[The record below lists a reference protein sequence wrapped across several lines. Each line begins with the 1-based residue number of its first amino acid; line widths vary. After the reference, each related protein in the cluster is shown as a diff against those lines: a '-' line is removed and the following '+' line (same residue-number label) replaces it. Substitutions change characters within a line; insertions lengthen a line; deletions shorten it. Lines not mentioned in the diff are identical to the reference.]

1 MPDLTLISTT
11 LQTLF
16 NDHAT
21 RLAQQTGLVRRQSK
35 LSGSLILLILVAGF
49 IQHPTAS
56 YNILAQVAADYG
68 VNLTRQ
74 AVQQRLTAAAVAFF
88 QSLFEQSLHLLQAQC
103 RLPIPLLNQ
112 FSAIYLLD
120 SSQVA
125 VPTTL
130 TAEYPGTGGD
140 GPKAAVKW
148 QVLWEVLTG
157 NLQHVLGQP
166 AKQSDH
172 RYRDYLR
179 WVTEGSLIL
188 FDLGYVALPALQQL
202 ISRKVYFICRWN
214 PRFEA
219 FTADGQPFDLRA
231 YLATSAQEYIEL
243 NLRVGVRAQLSV
255 RLVAWRLP
263 ATVCEQRRRRA
274 HATERKRGFS
284 YTAEYR
290 AMLDWNIYVTNV
302 NAEQLTWEQVSRVY
316 RLRWQVEL
324 LFKLWKMQGALDE
337 VAGRKA
343 GRVMCELYAKL
354 IGMAVFGYLTAPVR
368 LVEGEQGGGTRELS
382 AARAWQVWQRQIG
395 RVSQALRGWRG
406 GRGLRRVLSG
416 LYALWERFGR
426 KEQRKS
432 RPTSLGQLQHESTHE
447 SGVGMR
453 APVISVS
460 GEIERARRGY
470 GRLTLHRLAA

>member
-16 NDHAT
+16 TDYAT
-21 RLAQQTGLVRRQSK
+21 HLAQQTGLVRRRSK

-56 YNILAQVAADYG
+56 YNILAQVAADHG

-88 QSLFEQSLHLLQAQC
+88 QSLFQESLRLLQTHC
-103 RLPIPLLNQ
+103 RLQIPLLTQ

-125 VPTTL
+125 VPTAL

-140 GPKAAVKW
+140 GPKAAIKW

-157 NLQHVLGQP
+157 NLQHVIGQP

-188 FDLGYVALPALQQL
+188 FDLGYVALPALQEL

-219 FTADGQPFDLRA
+219 YTADGQPFDLRA
-231 YLATSAQEYIEL
+231 HLAANAEEYVEVD
-243 NLRVGVRAQLSV
+243 LRVGCGS
-255 RLVAWRLP
+255 
-263 ATVCEQRRRRA
+263 
-274 HATERKRGFS
+274 
-284 YTAEYR
+284 
-290 AMLDWNIYVTNV
+290 
-302 NAEQLTWEQVSRVY
+302 
-316 RLRWQVEL
+316 
-324 LFKLWKMQGALDE
+324 
-337 VAGRKA
+337 AGSIECA
-343 GRVMCELYAKL
+343 
-354 IGMAVFGYLTAPVR
+354 
-368 LVEGEQGGGTRELS
+368 GGGL
-382 AARAWQVWQRQIG
+382 
-395 RVSQALRGWRG
+395 
-406 GRGLRRVLSG
+406 
-416 LYALWERFGR
+416 
-426 KEQRKS
+426 
-432 RPTSLGQLQHESTHE
+432 P
-447 SGVGMR
+447 
-453 APVISVS
+453 
-460 GEIERARRGY
+460 
-470 GRLTLHRLAA
+470 LAVHCL